1 MAAFAMLLAVYAGL
15 AACFHWLMQPTVMV
29 NRGLA
34 AYSPPPKT
42 VVTYA
47 GTPWVPP
54 SSDPFTSYALAE
66 PAQATGQ
73 ASAAA
78 PKAESKAHEAPAR
91 QERTVRARRT
101 YAAPRYGSNP
111 FGFRPWF

>member
-1 MAAFAMLLAVYAGL
+1 MLLAVYAGL

-66 PAQATGQ
+66 PAQPSGQ

-78 PKAESKAHEAPAR
+78 PKTESKPQAR